1 MEPGGTG
8 ELDPFLF
15 QTFEQKAFFSVSV
28 AIVDVL
34 PVVLEV
40 LKTG

>member
-1 MEPGGTG
+1 MELGGTG
-8 ELDPFLF
+8 ELDPF

-28 AIVDVL
+28 VDVL

-40 LKTG
+40 LKTLGF